1 MPMPGYNAA
10 AMSTARF
17 EIHVRHAVPADAAA
31 LCDILNAII
40 MAGGTTAMEDPL
52 SLAAFTGCFL
62 EGERFL
68 ACFVAEDTLTSRPLG
83 FQSLS
88 RHPGLPTDWADIGT
102 FARSEVRT
110 RGAGTALFAR
120 SKIWA
125 GERDV
130 VAINAAIRA
139 DNQSGLAYYEKMGFR
154 NYQIVKGVPLRDG
167 TPVDRIFK
175 CHAMKRSRS

>member
-1 MPMPGYNAA
+1 MPTPGYNAA
-10 AMSTARF
+10 TMSTARP
-17 EIHVRHAVPADAAA
+17 EIRVRHAVPADAAA

-40 MAGGTTAMEDPL
+40 MAGGTTAMEVPL
-52 SLAAFTGCFL
+52 SLVAFTGYFL
-62 EGERFL
+62 GGERFL
-68 ACFVAEDTLTSRPLG
+68 ACFV
-83 FQSLS
+83 
-88 RHPGLPTDWADIGT
+88 
-102 FARSEVRT
+102 
-110 RGAGTALFAR
+110 AGTALFAR